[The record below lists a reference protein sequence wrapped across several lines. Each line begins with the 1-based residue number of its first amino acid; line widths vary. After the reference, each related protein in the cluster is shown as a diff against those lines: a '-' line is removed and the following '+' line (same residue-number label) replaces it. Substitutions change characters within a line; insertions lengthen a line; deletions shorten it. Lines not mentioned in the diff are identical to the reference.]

1 MLLESFL
8 ETSAPDTPIKVIVDT
23 AHDQGWDFFATE
35 EEDIVISLSGVNAHY
50 DVTFAWLE
58 SEELL
63 HIATG
68 FSFTLGHR
76 ENEILK
82 LLNYVNVNLKL
93 GHFDWVEH
101 MRSVVFR
108 HGFLLTGKQELSQ
121 EQCLVALDLIV
132 KTCDQYL
139 PAFQS
144 VRWANVSAAQ
154 AFNAAVMK
162 ARGEA

>member
-8 ETSAPDTPIKVIVDT
+8 ENTAPDTPISAIVDI
-23 AHDQGWDFFATE
+23 AQEQGWDFSSTE
-35 EEDIVISLSGVNAHY
+35 DEDIIISLSGANAHY
-50 DVTFAWLE
+50 DITFAWLE
-58 SEELL
+58 AEELL

-68 FSFTLGHR
+68 FSLEPGHR

-121 EQCLVALDLIV
+121 EQCLVVLELVV

-139 PAFQS
+139 PAFKS